1 MGQGIYPNLTQTL
14 KTGSKS
20 NAALKTWT
28 APERS
33 DPFQHLCV
41 PRCAT
46 LGSGLRFSL
55 ADPQALQ
62 ALTSRNWLALIH
74 PVLMILFV
82 YPVTGATIRLG
93 ILARERR
100 LQINPIAETVP
111 IEHAQHGAWVT
122 GGVLV
127 AVLIGLSHSLVG
139 AASDTVLLLGVV
151 TLIGYLSLLRSR
163 LIWQRLLAGSICWGA
178 LLTLGLQPAVERL
191 SDQPWT
197 GLFWQSHFWMGWIL
211 TGLLL
216 SSTALQPL
224 IGRSQRLRRWHVATN
239 VVVALLLAM
248 QAISGSRN
256 LVISGLQTLHGA
268 S

>member
-1 MGQGIYPNLTQTL
+1 MTE
-14 KTGSKS
+14 
-20 NAALKTWT
+20 A
-28 APERS
+28 E
-33 DPFQHLCV
+33 
-41 PRCAT
+41 
-46 LGSGLRFSL
+46 
-55 ADPQALQ
+55 ALQ
-62 ALTSRNWLALIH
+62 NLSPHQWWGLIH
-74 PVLMILFV
+74 PVLIILFV
-82 YPVTGATIRLG
+82 YPLTGATIRLG

-100 LQINPIAETVP
+100 LELNRIADTVP
-111 IEHAQHGAWVT
+111 LEHAQHGAWVT
-122 GGVLV
+122 GGVLM
-127 AVLIGLSHSLVG
+127 AVLIGLSHSLVVG
-139 AASDTVLLLGVV
+139 AASGMVLLLGVV

-163 LIWQRLLAGSICWGA
+163 MIWQRLLAGSICWGA

-224 IGRSQRLRRWHVATN
+224 IGRSPRLRRWHVATN
-239 VVVALLLAM
+239 VLVALLLAM

-256 LVISGLQTLHGA
+256 LVISGLQTIVGA